1 MIVYSGGFNNN
12 RLIADYSVEEKDFKE
27 IIRREIS
34 TSVNS

>member
-12 RLIADYSVEEKDFKE
+12 RLVADYSVVERDFRE
-27 IIRREIS
+27 IIRKQIS